1 MQVFFNLFCVKTI
14 DQSDKGFDL
23 NDNKS
28 ILYFVA
34 YIKHVRQ
41 SAFFWT
47 HSVCFKSQVKPEI
60 YDFTCM
66 DQMTCSPRLIPWSVG
81 QQVTLYRPDGM

>member
-1 MQVFFNLFCVKTI
+1 MQVFFNLFCVKMV

-23 NDNKS
+23 NENKS

-41 SAFFWT
+41 SAFF
-47 HSVCFKSQVKPEI
+47 
-60 YDFTCM
+60 
-66 DQMTCSPRLIPWSVG
+66 
-81 QQVTLYRPDGM
+81 